1 MCVCENHSPSRACS
15 PNESPVKMFYDGKK
29 DRTSLQ
35 GTYGNSRPCF
45 LPLER
50 SKSCRHLSLP
60 QRGGNGPVFVQLTSP
75 YLLGTGCNEIRSQIP
90 VTGKTALWGFHC
102 SDETSSKL
110 SGTAV
115 IVARK
120 LWGYWNQPHYF
131 RKAHLIATVNHH
143 HLSYVKLLW
152 NYIIWKPFDE
162 NPTVFTFLPIKSTWG
177 FWKNRAKRKANTALF
192 FNKYLLTYMSFRART
207 KMPHWKQLCELG
219 PLSQCLWVS
228 ERLERTPLGPVSRW
242 STESWKQC

>member
-1 MCVCENHSPSRACS
+1 
-15 PNESPVKMFYDGKK
+15 MFYDGKK

-45 LPLER
+45 LPLEG

-90 VTGKTALWGFHC
+90 VTGETALWGFHC
-102 SDETSSKL
+102 SDEKSSKL

-115 IVARK
+115 IVTRR
-120 LWGYWNQPHYF
+120 LWGYWNQPHCF
-131 RKAHLIATVNHH
+131 RKAHLIATVTHH

-152 NYIIWKPFDE
+152 NYIIRKVVAFWRKF
-162 NPTVFTFLPIKSTWG
+162 NGIHISSCTTWG
-177 FWKNRAKRKANTALF
+177 FLKNGAKGKANTALL

-207 KMPHWKQLCELG
+207 KMPHWKQLCEQGL
-219 PLSQCLWVS
+219 LSQCPWVS

-242 STESWKQC
+242 STESWKKC